1 MSTQTT
7 QAIRVH
13 QYGGPEQLK
22 LELVPRP
29 EPQEGEVLVRVH
41 AASVNQ
47 ADWMMRQ
54 GLLKNIMPLQFPY
67 IPGFEL
73 AGVVEEVGPGVTA
86 FQRGQAVFGQ
96 HLKGTCVKYAVVST
110 ETLALKPETLTFDEA
125 ATVPL
130 AATTAWR
137 GLFEHGGLQ
146 PGQRVLV
153 QGAAGG
159 VGAFVVQLARW
170 KGAHVIGT
178 TSTSNVDFVR
188 SLGAETVIDYTS
200 TSVDSAVHDVDLVFD
215 TVGQETLPQSLRALK
230 RGGILISIDALTSI
244 RGQQPSQEQAR
255 KLGIRIASFSAS
267 TTSELLQ
274 TFAQLIDQGQIRAI
288 VGATFPLSEAAQ
300 AHTLSQ
306 SRHGRGRIVLHID

>member
-1 MSTQTT
+1 MR
-7 QAIRVH
+7 AIRVH

-22 LELVPRP
+22 LEQVPRP
-29 EPQEGEVLVRVH
+29 VPQEGEVLVRVH

-73 AGVVEEVGPGVTA
+73 AGVVEEVGPGVTG
-86 FQRGQAVFGQ
+86 FQKGQTVFGQ
-96 HLKGTCVKYAVVST
+96 HLKGTCAEYAAVST

-125 ATVPL
+125 AALPL

-137 GLFEHGGLQ
+137 GLFEHGELQ
-146 PGQRVLV
+146 PGQCVLV

-159 VGAFVVQLARW
+159 VGSFVVQFARW

-178 TSTSNVDFVR
+178 ASTSNVDFVR
-188 SLGAETVIDYTS
+188 SLGAETMIDYTTTAGES
-200 TSVDSAVHDVDLVFD
+200 TVRDVDLVFD
-215 TVGQETLPQSLRALK
+215 TVGQETLPQSLRAVK
-230 RGGILISIDALTSI
+230 RGGILISIDALASI
-244 RGQQPSQEQAR
+244 SGQQPSQEQAR
-255 KLGIRIASFSAS
+255 EQGIRIASFSAS
-267 TTSELLQ
+267 TTRELLQ
-274 TFAQLIDQGQIRAI
+274 TFAQLIDQGQIKAV
-288 VGATFPLSEAAQ
+288 VGTIFPLTEAAQ

>member
-1 MSTQTT
+1 M

-22 LELVPRP
+22 LELIPRP

-47 ADWMMRQ
+47 ADWIMRQ
-54 GLLKNIMPLQFPY
+54 GLLKDIMPSQFPY

-86 FQRGQAVFGQ
+86 FRSGQAVFGQ
-96 HLKGTCVKYAVVST
+96 HLKGTYAEYAAVSI

-125 ATVPL
+125 AALPL
-130 AATTAWR
+130 AATTAWL

-159 VGAFVVQLARW
+159 VGVFVVQFAHW

-178 TSTSNVDFVR
+178 ASTANVDFVR

-200 TSVDSAVHDVDLVFD
+200 TAVESVVHDVDLVFD
-215 TVGQETLPQSLRALK
+215 TVGQETLPQSLRAVK
-230 RGGILISIDALTSI
+230 RGGTLISIDALTTI
-244 RGQQPSQEQAR
+244 RGQQPSKELAQES
-255 KLGIRIASFSAS
+255 GIRIASFSTS

-274 TFAQLIDQGQIRAI
+274 TFAQLIEQGQIRGV

-306 SRHGRGRIVLHID
+306 SHHGRGRIVLHID